1 MRLVNNISMEYL
13 YKLREL
19 RKQEKISQEDL
30 AKELGISQN
39 TYSQY
44 ETGKRELPLNTL
56 IDLANYYYVSTDYI
70 LGLTDNPSP
79 YPKRK

>member
-1 MRLVNNISMEYL
+1 MRLSDNVFMEL
-13 YKLREL
+13 ERLKFLREN
-19 RKQEKISQEDL
+19 EKITQSEL

-44 ETGKRELPLNTL
+44 ETGARQPSLETL
-56 IDLANYYYVSTDYI
+56 IKLAKFYFVSTDYI
-70 LGLTDNPSP
+70 LGLTDDARQ

>member
-1 MRLVNNISMEYL
+1 MEYL

>member
-1 MRLVNNISMEYL
+1 MEYQNVL
-13 YKLREL
+13 KELRE
-19 RKQEKISQEDL
+19 KEKITQSEL

-44 ETGKRELPLNTL
+44 ETGARQPSLEMLVK
-56 IDLANYYYVSTDYI
+56 LAEFYFVSTDYI
-70 LGLTDNPSP
+70 LGLTDKPEP

>member
-1 MRLVNNISMEYL
+1 MELERL
-13 YKLREL
+13 KFLREN
-19 RKQEKISQEDL
+19 EKITQSEL

-44 ETGKRELPLNTL
+44 ETGARQPSLETL
-56 IDLANYYYVSTDYI
+56 IKLAKFYFVSTDYI
-70 LGLTDNPSP
+70 LGLTDDARQ